1 MKFQKLLLW
10 NQIAIMQSLKDILK
24 SLKELGLPDGQE
36 TSNLQD
42 RSWLTNRINDT
53 MNFMKEAGD
62 ANEEIHTSRKDEQ
75 KSST

>member
-1 MKFQKLLLW
+1 MEFQKLLLW
-10 NQIAIMQSLKDILK
+10 NQIAIMNSLKDIFK
-24 SLKELGLPDGQE
+24 SLSILGLSDYQE

-42 RSWLTNRINDT
+42 RSWLTNRIKDT

>member
-36 TSNLQD
+36 TPNLQD
-42 RSWLTNRINDT
+42 RSWLTNRIKET
-53 MNFMKEAGD
+53 MNFMKQEGEVNKEIYTTRE
-62 ANEEIHTSRKDEQ
+62 NE
-75 KSST
+75 

>member
-36 TSNLQD
+36 TSNL
-42 RSWLTNRINDT
+42 
-53 MNFMKEAGD
+53 
-62 ANEEIHTSRKDEQ
+62 
-75 KSST
+75 